1 MIDWFG
7 FVIVGL
13 TTLIGAG
20 FVVGMYSLGV
30 RFTAFSGD
38 DGGRVNQAAKWASY
52 ICFGFC
58 ALAVAMGIVLIVPAL
73 SERFFALFGG

>member
-52 ICFGFC
+52 ICFGFDAGLLLSVIAARRC
-58 ALAVAMGIVLIVPAL
+58 PA
-73 SERFFALFGG
+73 SDV